1 MAEQSQNPGA
11 VTNSF
16 TKGMVKDMNE
26 TFVGEGLWTHARNLA
41 NNSHDGHM
49 GVVGNE
55 PANLH
60 CVTLPYDLI
69 GCVHLTDDQWAV
81 FTTDDVNSEIGVFD
95 ESRCL
100 YTKKVN
106 DPCLNFKR
114 THLVTG
120 ISRKRFDC
128 DRPVYWSDGLNP
140 DRFMDLDNPPFKY
153 TTQLVNDC
161 AIKTFTNELDC
172 ERIRIATLVEH
183 PCLTIKK
190 GKSAGTLP
198 NGSYQVCLAYTI
210 NQVRITDYI
219 GLSEVQSLFDHQNVV
234 SSLEV
239 TVVDVDKN
247 FEEFE
252 LVLVA
257 QINSQTIA
265 RRVGYYSTNQ
275 GTIYIDNISN
285 EQISI
290 PIADVVVRTE
300 PVEKSDAIYQVNNYA
315 LRVGVYSKTKFN
327 YQPQAN
333 QIRTSWVA
341 VEYPADYYHKAGNNT
356 GYMKDEQYSFFIRWV
371 YNTGERSDSF
381 HIPGRA
387 PLAGEE
393 VAVFGGDAFET
404 VGSSDQVESKKRWQ
418 VQNTATVESITP
430 STLPDGGLVKATG
443 KMAYWEST
451 ERYPDNR
458 KDIWADLCGK
468 PIRHHKMPDETV
480 SSLLNSYNNVNDTIT
495 ILGVQF
501 ENITHPLDRHG
512 KPILSI
518 VGYEILRGSRQGNK
532 SIVAKGLLNNL
543 REYDIPGTRVN
554 GLYQN
559 YPYNDLD
566 TDYLLTSEVAL
577 LDPSLAGV
585 IGPDDDE
592 LIQITDTSEDQ
603 YDDEDEEDEKA
614 GKRRRRQEARQ
625 RRADRRAAKKKLRE
639 QRDKLK
645 AGRTGRSEASL
656 DSPLSK
662 YKKDYLSFHSPDTA
676 FTKPFLGVSELK
688 VYQEISGKSQGFFSH
703 PYKHPKFKTPTNFA
717 GIFSSVISV
726 LVSVGN
732 ILSVMAQ
739 DMNITLAGTE
749 GLPYDKKLSLTKK
762 PNFAIGGS
770 AEVLGTGGS
779 VMFPNPVIAIEN
791 TIIGV
796 YNATMA
802 VAMTVLESN
811 MIGEQIM
818 NIVYGMIPKRQ
829 NALQYDSHGFYN
841 NAFTKAE
848 NYRRYRIEKS
858 GYVGNSVHSFDADH
872 TINNVNRAGFVALKI
887 DREITNP
894 AVVDNSRFRFNSI
907 GRINRMGESTISG
920 HYGAIKVTIQSQYGQ
935 LESIKQLPISYCVQ
949 AANNPTAKYK
959 TEVLFG
965 GDVYINRFT
974 EKNSFFFFNTWL
986 MGEPDMAEFD
996 YRAYAAIAYPRFWI
1010 DSTRQSYRIFS
1021 NVANNRSLDE
1031 LDSSLFFVSQGYF
1044 YLFYSGVRD
1053 FYVESEINLAYRDW
1067 EDTPAKRHY
1076 DPYEYKDYPQM
1087 FRSDIIKEGNYYKYD
1102 YSLSV
1107 AKLFGSQITWGSM
1120 FPRDFDP
1127 KKAETCYSYYPDRVI
1142 YSLPQQMEAK
1152 KDSWRI
1158 YLANN
1163 YKDFGSPIT
1172 AVKSINRTGALFMMR
1187 RQSPLQFMGQEE
1199 LKLDGT
1205 GAKITIGDGALFSGA
1220 QQLQN
1225 VVNVDES
1232 YEYGSC
1238 QSKWATL
1245 NCTHGVFWVSQDQ
1258 GKVFQFAGGIN
1269 EISRD
1274 GMKWWFSKYLPSELL
1289 KVYPE
1294 YPLSDNPL
1302 EGVGVQMIYDNTNE
1316 IIYISKK
1323 DYKPLM
1329 KDLIYDSKG
1338 FYKMVDGI
1346 KTYYPFTDRLTW
1358 EDASWTISYD
1368 PKNKMWLSF
1377 HDWKPTY
1384 TIPGKSHFMTVNR
1397 NSIWKHNSRC
1407 DLFCNYYGVDHP
1419 FEIEFVSATGQVVN
1433 SVRNVE
1439 YLMESYKYYNDC
1451 GDKLHILDQNFDNA
1465 MIYNSEQ
1472 VSGLLEMDLKSKT
1485 NPVTMLSYPQIG
1497 QSSIKILYS
1506 KEENKYRFNQFWDIT
1521 RNRGEFT
1528 STDIPMFITRANG
1541 YEFQINPQY
1550 VNYQK
1555 SPLER
1560 KKFRHN
1566 VNRVWLRKLKSG
1578 DSKIIFKISNQ
1589 KLLQSPR

>member
-1 MAEQSQNPGA
+1 MAEQSPNPGA
-11 VTNSF
+11 VTNTF

-26 TFVGEGLWTHARNLA
+26 TYVGEGLWTHARNLA
-41 NNSHDGHM
+41 NNAHDGHM

-69 GCVHLTDDQWAV
+69 GCIHLTDDMWAV

-95 ESRCL
+95 ESKCS

-106 DPCLNFKR
+106 DSCLGFKR
-114 THLVTG
+114 SNLITG
-120 ISRKRFDC
+120 ISRKRYDC

-140 DRFMDLDNPPFKY
+140 DRFMDLENPPFKY
-153 TTQLVNDC
+153 TTKIVNDC
-161 AIKTFTNELDC
+161 AIKTYSTELDC
-172 ERIRIATLVEH
+172 EKIRIASLVEH

-219 GLSEVQSLFDHQNVV
+219 GLSEVQSLFDHDNVS

-247 FEEFE
+247 FDEFE

-285 EQISI
+285 EQVTI

-300 PVEKSDAIYQVNNYA
+300 PIEKSDAIYQVNNYA

-333 QIRTSWVA
+333 KIRTSWAA
-341 VEYPADYYHKAGNNT
+341 VEYAADYYHKAGNNT
-356 GYMKDEQYSFFIRWV
+356 GYMKDEQYAFFIRWV

-393 VAVFGGDAFET
+393 TLVFGGDAYET
-404 VGSSDQVESKKRWQ
+404 VGAASDVENKKLWQ
-418 VQNTATVESITP
+418 VQNTATVESIIST
-430 STLPDGGLVKATG
+430 TLPDGGVVKATG
-443 KMAYWEST
+443 KMGYWEST

-458 KDIWADLCGK
+458 KDIWEDLCGK

-480 SSLLNSYNNVNDTIT
+480 SPLLNNYNKVSDKLT

-501 ENITHPLDRHG
+501 ENITHPLDNAG
-512 KPILSI
+512 KPITSI

-543 REYDIPGTRVN
+543 REYDIPGTTVN

-559 YPYNDLD
+559 YPYNELGP
-566 TDYLLTSEVAL
+566 DYLLTSNVGL

-585 IGPDDDE
+585 NGPDDDE
-592 LIQITDTSEDQ
+592 IIQINDLAADQ
-603 YDDEDEEDEKA
+603 PDDEDDDEESEKR
-614 GKRRRRQEARQ
+614 KRRREARQ
-625 RRADRRAAKKKLRE
+625 RRADRREARRKLRE
-639 QRDKLK
+639 QRERLR
-645 AGRTGRSEASL
+645 AGRTGRSEANL
-656 DSPLSK
+656 DSPLDK
-662 YKKDYLSFHSPDTA
+662 YKRNYMSFHSPDTS
-676 FTKPFLGVSELK
+676 FTKPFLGISELK
-688 VYQEISGKSQGFFSH
+688 VYQEIDGKSQGSFRH

-717 GIFSSVISV
+717 GIFSSVIATIAG
-726 LVSVGN
+726 VGN
-732 ILSVMAQ
+732 VLGAIAHDS
-739 DMNITLAGTE
+739 NITLSGTSE
-749 GLPYDKKLSLTKK
+749 LSYDKKLTLTKI
-762 PNFAIGGS
+762 PNFSVGGGGS
-770 AEVLGTGGS
+770 FLGTGGS
-779 VMFPNPVIAIEN
+779 VMLPNPVIAVEN

-802 VAMTVLESN
+802 VAMTFLESN
-811 MIGEQIM
+811 AIGEQLM
-818 NIVYGMIPKRQ
+818 NIIYGMIPKRQ
-829 NALQYDSHGFYN
+829 NALQYDSHGFYDN
-841 NAFTKAE
+841 GSAKAV
-848 NYRRYRIEKS
+848 NYRRYRVERS
-858 GYVGNSVHSFDADH
+858 GYIGNNVHSFDANH
-872 TINNVNRAGFVALKI
+872 TINNIHRAGFVALKL
-887 DREITNP
+887 DRDITDP
-894 AVVDNSRFRFNSI
+894 AVVDNSRFRFNAI
-907 GRINRMGESTISG
+907 GKINRVGESRISG
-920 HYGAIKVTIQSQYGQ
+920 HYGAIKVSVASQYGQ
-935 LESIKQLPISYCVQ
+935 LESIKQVPVSPCIHPAITPAS
-949 AANNPTAKYK
+949 KYK
-959 TEVLFG
+959 TEILFG
-965 GDVYINRFT
+965 GDIYVNRFT
-974 EKNSFFFFNTWL
+974 EKNSFFFFNNWL
-986 MGEPDMAEFD
+986 MGEPDMTEFD
-996 YRAYAAIAYPRFWI
+996 YRAYASIAYPRFWI
-1010 DSTRQSYRIFS
+1010 DSTRQSYRLFS
-1021 NVANNRSLDE
+1021 NVSNNRSLDE
-1031 LDSSLFFVSQGYF
+1031 LDSSLFFVAQGYF

-1076 DPYEYKDYPQM
+1076 DPYEYKDYPEM
-1087 FRSDIIKEGNYYKYD
+1087 FRSDIIKEGNFYKYD

-1107 AKLFGSQITWGSM
+1107 SKLFGSQITWGNM

-1127 KKAETCYSYYPDRVI
+1127 KKAETCYSYYPDRVM

-1158 YLANN
+1158 YLPNN
-1163 YKDFGSPIT
+1163 FKDFGSPIT
-1172 AVKSINRTGALFMMR
+1172 AVKPINRTGALFMMR

-1199 LKLDGT
+1199 LKLDAT

-1225 VVNVDES
+1225 IVNVDES

-1258 GKVFQFAGGIN
+1258 GKIFQFAGGLN

-1274 GMKWWFSKYLPSELL
+1274 GMKWWFSRYLPSELL
-1289 KVYPE
+1289 KQYPE

-1302 EGVGVQMIYDNTNE
+1302 KGIGVQMIYDNTNE
-1316 IIYISKK
+1316 VIYITKT

-1329 KDLIYDSKG
+1329 TDLLYDKGG
-1338 FYKMVDGI
+1338 FYKLIGGI
-1346 KTYYPFTDRLTW
+1346 KTYYPFSDKTAW

-1368 PKNKMWLSF
+1368 PKSKMWLSF
-1377 HDWKPTY
+1377 HDWIPTCV
-1384 TIPGKSHFMTVNR
+1384 IPGKTHFMTVNK
-1397 NSIWKHNSRC
+1397 NSVWKHNMRC
-1407 DLFCNYYGVDHP
+1407 DLFCNYYGVDYP
-1419 FEIEFVSATGQVVN
+1419 FEIEFVSATGQTVN
-1433 SVRNVE
+1433 AVRSVE
-1439 YLMESYKYYNDC
+1439 YLLEAYKYYNQC
-1451 GDKLHILDQNFDNA
+1451 GDKLHVLDHNFDEA

-1472 VSGLLEMDLKSKT
+1472 VSGLLTMDLKSKT
-1485 NPVTMLSYPQIG
+1485 NPVTMLSYPQVSG
-1497 QSSIKILYS
+1497 SSIRILYS

-1521 RNRGEFT
+1521 KNRGEFT
-1528 STDIPMFITRANG
+1528 SVNEPMFLTRANG

-1555 SPLER
+1555 PPLER

-1578 DSKIIFKISNQ
+1578 DTKLLFKISNQ

>member
-41 NNSHDGHM
+41 NNSHDGNM

-69 GCVHLTDDQWAV
+69 GCIHLTDDQWAI
-81 FTTDDVNSEIGVFD
+81 FTTNDVESEIGVFD
-95 ESRCL
+95 ESKCT
-100 YTKKVN
+100 YVKKVN
-106 DPCLNFKR
+106 DRCLGFKR
-114 THLVTG
+114 SHLITG
-120 ISRKRFDC
+120 ISRKRYDC

-153 TTQLVNDC
+153 TTRIVNDC
-161 AIKTFTNELDC
+161 AIKTFTTELDC
-172 ERIRIATLVEH
+172 EKIRIASLVEH

-210 NQVRITDYI
+210 NQIRITDYL
-219 GLSEVQSLFDHQNVV
+219 GLSEVQSLFDHQNVS

-252 LVLVA
+252 LVIVA

-265 RRVGYYSTNQ
+265 RRLGYYSTNQ

-285 EQISI
+285 ELVSI
-290 PIADVVVRTE
+290 PISDVVVRTE

-333 QIRTSWVA
+333 KIRTSWVA
-341 VEYPADYYHKAGNNT
+341 VQYPADYYHKAGNNT
-356 GYMKDEQYSFFIRWV
+356 GYMKDEQYPFFIRWV
-371 YNTGERSDSF
+371 YNTGERSESY

-387 PLAGEE
+387 PLPGEE
-393 VAVFGGDAFET
+393 TQVVGGDAFET
-404 VGSSDQVESKKRWQ
+404 VGSADEVQTRKRWQ
-418 VQNTATVESITP
+418 VQNTATVESIIP
-430 STLPDGGLVKATG
+430 STLPDGGVVKATG
-443 KMAYWEST
+443 KMGYWEST

-458 KDIWADLCGK
+458 KDIWDELCGK

-480 SSLLNSYNNVNDTIT
+480 TPLLNNYDTTADKIT

-501 ENITHPLDRHG
+501 ENITHPLDSKGR
-512 KPILSI
+512 PIASI

-543 REYDIPGTRVN
+543 REYDIPGTRVT

-566 TDYLLTSEVAL
+566 TDYLLTSDIGL
-577 LDPSLAGV
+577 IDPSLAGV
-585 IGPDDDE
+585 NGPDDDE
-592 LIQITDTSEDQ
+592 VVQINDLDVDQ
-603 YDDEDEEDEKA
+603 PDDEDEDNDSARE
-614 GKRRRRQEARQ
+614 RRRREARQ
-625 RRADRRAAKKKLRE
+625 RRADRRAARKKLRE
-639 QRDKLK
+639 QRERLR
-645 AGRTGRSEASL
+645 AGRTGRSEANL
-656 DSPLSK
+656 ESPLSN

-688 VYQEISGKSQGFFSH
+688 VYQEIDGKSQGSFRH
-703 PYKHPKFKTPTNFA
+703 PYRHPKFKTPTNFA
-717 GIFSSVISV
+717 GIFSSVIAT
-726 LVSVGN
+726 LASVGN
-732 ILSVMAQ
+732 ILSVIAH
-739 DMNITLAGTE
+739 DSNLTLAGTQE
-749 GLPYDKKLSLTKK
+749 LPYDKKLTLSKI
-762 PNFAIGGS
+762 PNFPLSGS
-770 AEVLGTGGS
+770 FLGSGVS
-779 VMFPNPVIAIEN
+779 IPNPVIQVEN
-791 TIIGV
+791 SIIGV

-802 VAMTVLESN
+802 IAMTFLETNSV
-811 MIGEQIM
+811 GEQLM

-829 NALQYDSHGFYN
+829 NALQYDSHGFYS
-841 NAFTKAE
+841 NARAKQE
-848 NYRRYRIEKS
+848 NYRRFRIEKS
-858 GYVGNSVHSFDADH
+858 GYIGNSVHSFDADN
-872 TINNVNRAGFVALKI
+872 TINNVNRAGFVALKL

-894 AVVDNSRFRFNSI
+894 AVVDNSRFRFNAI
-907 GRINRMGESTISG
+907 GRLNRVGESTISG
-920 HYGAIKVTIQSQYGQ
+920 HYGAIKVTIPSQYGQ
-935 LESIKQLPISYCVQ
+935 MESIKQLPISYCIHPVN
-949 AANNPTAKYK
+949 ASLKYK

-965 GDVYINRFT
+965 GDIYINRFT

-986 MGEPDMAEFD
+986 MGEPDLTEFD

-1010 DSTRQSYRIFS
+1010 DSTRQSYRLFS
-1021 NVANNRSLDE
+1021 NVSNNRSLDE

-1053 FYVESEINLAYRDW
+1053 FYVESEVNLAYRDW

-1076 DPYEYKDYPQM
+1076 DPYEYKDYPEL

-1107 AKLFGSQITWGSM
+1107 SKLFSSQITWGSLL
-1120 FPRDFDP
+1120 PRDFDP
-1127 KKAETCYSYYPDRVI
+1127 QTAETCYSYYPDRAI

-1152 KDSWRI
+1152 KDSWRV
-1158 YLANN
+1158 YLPNN

-1172 AVKSINRTGALFMMR
+1172 SVKPINRTGALFMMR

-1199 LKLDGT
+1199 LKLDAT

-1225 VVNVDES
+1225 IVNVDES
-1232 YEYGSC
+1232 YEYASC

-1258 GKVFQFAGGIN
+1258 GKIFQFAGGLN

-1274 GMKWWFSKYLPSELL
+1274 GMKWWFSRYLPSELL

-1294 YPLSDNPL
+1294 YPLADNPL
-1302 EGVGVQMIYDNTNE
+1302 QGVGVQMIYDNTNE
-1316 IIYISKK
+1316 VIYVCKK

-1329 KDLIYDSKG
+1329 TNLAYDQGG
-1338 FYKMVDGI
+1338 FYKIINNI
-1346 KTYYPFTDRLTW
+1346 KTYFPFSDRSAW

-1377 HDWKPTY
+1377 HDWKPSY
-1384 TIPGKSHFMTVNR
+1384 VIPGKTHFMTVNR

-1407 DLFCNYYGVDHP
+1407 DLFCNYYGLDHP

-1439 YLMESYKYYNDC
+1439 YLMEAYKYYNQC
-1451 GDKLHILDQNFDNA
+1451 GDKLHVLDHNFDEA

-1472 VSGLLEMDLKSKT
+1472 VSGLLELTLKSKT
-1485 NPVTMLSYPQIG
+1485 NPVNMLTYPQVG
-1497 QSSIKILYS
+1497 TSSVKILYS

-1521 RNRGEFT
+1521 KNRGEF
-1528 STDIPMFITRANG
+1528 SSVNEPMFLTSANG
-1541 YEFQINPQY
+1541 YEFQVNPQY

-1555 SPLER
+1555 PILER

-1578 DSKIIFKISNQ
+1578 DTKLLLKISNQ